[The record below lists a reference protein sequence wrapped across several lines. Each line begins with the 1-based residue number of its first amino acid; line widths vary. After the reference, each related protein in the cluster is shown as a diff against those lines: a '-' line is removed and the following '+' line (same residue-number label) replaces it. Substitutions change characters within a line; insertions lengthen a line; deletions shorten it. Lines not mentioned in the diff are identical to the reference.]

1 MRALRNFLVRL
12 FLLIT
17 VIGILFGVVF
27 GLTPMANADMQPA
40 VCAGDLMLYY
50 RLDKNLKSDDVVV
63 FQKEDIQYT
72 GRIVAVPGD
81 VVEITD
87 ESELMVNKN
96 TVMED
101 NIFYTTP
108 AYDSEVEYPLALK
121 EDQYF
126 ILCGQLHFRL
136 SHIVLHILLYPATY
150 SHLILS
156 DLLCQCKTSAYL
168 IRYG

>member
-1 MRALRNFLVRL
+1 MRAFRNFLVRL

-63 FQKEDIQYT
+63 FQKEGIQYT

-126 ILCGQLHFRL
+126 ILCDNREGAKDSRSFGVVDT
-136 SHIVLHILLYPATY
+136 SEIKGKVITIVRRSGI
-150 SHLILS
+150 
-156 DLLCQCKTSAYL
+156 
-168 IRYG
+168 

>member
-50 RLDKNLKSDDVVV
+50 RLDKNLNSDDVVV
-63 FQKEDIQYT
+63 FQKEGIQYT

-87 ESELMVNKN
+87 ESEVMVNKN
-96 TVMED
+96 TGMED

-126 ILCGQLHFRL
+126 ILCDNREGAKDSRSFGVVDT
-136 SHIVLHILLYPATY
+136 SEIKGKVITIVRRSGI
-150 SHLILS
+150 
-156 DLLCQCKTSAYL
+156 
-168 IRYG
+168 

>member
-17 VIGILFGVVF
+17 VIGILFGVIF
-27 GLTPMANADMQPA
+27 GLTPMANSDM
-40 VCAGDLMLYY
+40 
-50 RLDKNLKSDDVVV
+50 NLKSDDVVV
-63 FQKEDIQYT
+63 FQKEGIQYT

-126 ILCGQLHFRL
+126 ILCDNREGAKDSRSFGVVDT
-136 SHIVLHILLYPATY
+136 SEIKGKVITIVRRSGI
-150 SHLILS
+150 
-156 DLLCQCKTSAYL
+156 
-168 IRYG
+168 

>member
-12 FLLIT
+12 FLLVT

-50 RLDKNLKSDDVVV
+50 RLGKNLNSDDVVV
-63 FQKEDIQYT
+63 FQKEGIQYT

-126 ILCGQLHFRL
+126 ILCDNREGAKDSRSFGVVDT
-136 SHIVLHILLYPATY
+136 SEIKGKVITIVRRSGI
-150 SHLILS
+150 
-156 DLLCQCKTSAYL
+156 
-168 IRYG
+168 

>member
-63 FQKEDIQYT
+63 FQKEGIQYT
-72 GRIVAVPGD
+72 GRIVAVPAD

-126 ILCGQLHFRL
+126 ILCDNREGAKDSRSFGVVDT
-136 SHIVLHILLYPATY
+136 SEIKGKVITIVRRSGI
-150 SHLILS
+150 
-156 DLLCQCKTSAYL
+156 
-168 IRYG
+168 

>member
-63 FQKEDIQYT
+63 FQKEGIQYT

-126 ILCGQLHFRL
+126 ILCDNREGAKDSRSFGVVDTSEIKGQVIT
-136 SHIVLHILLYPATY
+136 IVRRSGI
-150 SHLILS
+150 
-156 DLLCQCKTSAYL
+156 
-168 IRYG
+168 

>member
-63 FQKEDIQYT
+63 FQKEGIQYT

-108 AYDSEVEYPLALK
+108 AYDSEVEYPLSLK

-126 ILCGQLHFRL
+126 ILCDNREGAKDSRSFGVVDT
-136 SHIVLHILLYPATY
+136 SEIKGKVITIVRRSGI
-150 SHLILS
+150 
-156 DLLCQCKTSAYL
+156 
-168 IRYG
+168 

>member
-50 RLDKNLKSDDVVV
+50 RLDKNLNSDDVVV
-63 FQKEDIQYT
+63 FQKEGIQYT

-126 ILCGQLHFRL
+126 ILCDNREGAKDSRSFGVVDTSEIKGKVITIVRL
-136 SHIVLHILLYPATY
+136 SLIHI
-150 SHLILS
+150 
-156 DLLCQCKTSAYL
+156 
-168 IRYG
+168 